1 MVIEALRD
9 RQQELADAGHRIA
22 ELATII
28 VPLERRR
35 ETLADLLGAAQADC
49 RAELDA
55 AARADME
62 LVRPRR
68 PRRAATAKP
77 SRAISLEATRDAV
90 VSLDRFV
97 GSELAAR
104 LRCPMRDAMAAL
116 ARLEEELPGI
126 VRRERRGMIQYQPP
140 TTAGAAFELQGRS
153 NGSAAPGVGDLALAG
168 VGQASSVVGRG
179 LAKEIREV
187 VREAKTQGWELVQ
200 TGGDHPFRLVKA
212 GRRDIPLESSPRD
225 PRHAANHLRQKLRGR
240 SEARR

>member
-35 ETLADLLGAAQADC
+35 ETLADLLGAAQAEC
-49 RAELDA
+49 RAELEV

-62 LVRPRR
+62 LVRQR
-68 PRRAATAKP
+68 PRRAAATKP
-77 SRAISLEATRDAV
+77 SRAISLEETRDAV

-104 LRCPMRDAMAAL
+104 LRCPTRDALAAL

-187 VREAKTQGWELVQ
+187 VREAKTQGWKLVQ
-200 TGGDHPFRLVKA
+200 TGGDHPFRLVKV
-212 GRRDIPLESSPRD
+212 GRRDIPLESSPRE
-225 PRHAANHLRQKLRGR
+225 PRHAANKLRQKLRGR